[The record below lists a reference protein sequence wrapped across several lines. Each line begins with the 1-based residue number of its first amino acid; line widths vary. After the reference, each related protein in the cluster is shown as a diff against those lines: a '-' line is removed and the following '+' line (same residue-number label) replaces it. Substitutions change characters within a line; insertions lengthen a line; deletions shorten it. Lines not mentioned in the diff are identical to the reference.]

1 MLYVNTTLASNNI
14 YRLEEMLSGAGTSHR
29 VKGIAVQTR
38 NFDRNLLPPP
48 GIEQTK
54 TRKRII
60 DPSVE
65 SPSSLYTT
73 LEILAEARKKN
84 LRRILVRLHA
94 NEMLYLG
101 TPATFQSTDL
111 EANQIARY
119 EEDVEFFISKEA
131 GSTPLRARS
140 KTWFVN
146 LPVTSQLLR

>member
-1 MLYVNTTLASNNI
+1 
-14 YRLEEMLSGAGTSHR
+14 MLSGAGTSHR

-48 GIEQTK
+48 GIDQTR

-73 LEILAEARKKN
+73 LEILADARKKN
-84 LRRILVRLHA
+84 LRRILVRLRA

-119 EEDVEFFISKEA
+119 E
-131 GSTPLRARS
+131 
-140 KTWFVN
+140 
-146 LPVTSQLLR
+146 